1 MKYNNHKD
9 KVLRSIHFVLHFS
22 VSTVDL
28 VTLEE
33 KDIHNIFII
42 ILISIDIGIEMESSK
57 NEILITVYT
66 YFGPILYVLGLTGSI
81 ASFVTLQS
89 SKFSA
94 RIYVYLRSLALA
106 DFGFLIFAM
115 RLLHLVKTNK
125 FVKLIAI

>member
-9 KVLRSIHFVLHFS
+9 KVLRFIHFVLHFS

-33 KDIHNIFII
+33 KDKHNIII
-42 ILISIDIGIEMESSK
+42 RVSIDIGIEMESSK

-66 YFGPILYVLGLTGSI
+66 YFAPILYVLGLTGSI